1 MYGYTPY
8 ETTTACKHETTRDLY
23 SIFTSAASGRYD
35 GTTIGRIRPDRNVK
49 IGYATSAS
57 TTPSQN
63 VPSSVFDSSRAN
75 ISNPSKKKKDS
86 TGR

>member
-63 VPSSVFDSSRAN
+63 VPSSVFDSRAN